1 VTDLTQHDRKWVPG
15 TGKPDDSGKPTTYSG
30 SVRSE
35 RVRHVVWDWNGT
47 ILDDN
52 DAVVTAVNTVCTAFG
67 RAPIDLDYL
76 RSIYRRPL
84 RDCYRELLGRELST
98 DDWAEIDR
106 RYHAAYRELLPTTRL
121 TPGIPDEL
129 FRWQEAGGSQSLLS
143 MWFHDELVP
152 LVGEHG
158 LAELFARVDG
168 LRVDVG
174 GHGKAAHLIEHL
186 TALRLDPADVLLVGD
201 VLDDAAAAE
210 AAGAHCVLVTTGIT
224 SRPALLASGVPV
236 VDSIAEALAVYS
248 C

>member
-1 VTDLTQHDRKWVPG
+1 M
-15 TGKPDDSGKPTTYSG
+15 
-30 SVRSE
+30 RSE